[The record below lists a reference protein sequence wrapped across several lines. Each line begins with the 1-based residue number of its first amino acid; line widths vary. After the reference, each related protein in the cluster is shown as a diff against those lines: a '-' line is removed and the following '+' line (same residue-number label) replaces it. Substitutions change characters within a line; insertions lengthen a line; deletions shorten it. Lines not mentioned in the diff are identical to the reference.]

1 MKLREILVQLNGRQ
15 LYPNEELMEREYSYA
30 VATDMMS
37 NVMLGN
43 VDDSILIT
51 SLVNPQVIRASEM
64 MNISSIIITGGKAV
78 TDTMIELAQN
88 RNIALASTDL
98 PTFTVCGKL
107 HNLGLTEGPTTEAEE
122 NITSI
127 LLIDE
132 RCKGCVHCVRVC
144 PTEAIRIRNWKAVV
158 DPERCI
164 ECGMCVK
171 ICPRHAMK
179 PLVDPME
186 ITEGYDYKIAIPS
199 SAFLGQFENVE
210 SRNHLLTAIKQV
222 GFDEIYEEAIGA
234 EIVSDATR
242 RKCLTS
248 GRSGRPLIS
257 AGCPSVLK
265 LIQMKFPNL
274 IDCVLEYKPPVEI
287 VAEMA
292 RKKAEEEHPDK
303 KIGIFF
309 IAPCTS
315 KISFM
320 KANEEDE
327 EESHVDGMIAISDL
341 YRQVLTNLKNLQ
353 EKDVEDLVK
362 TGVTGLRW
370 TSPGGESLAIGTD
383 RFLAV
388 DGIPEIIEIFEQLEN
403 EKLENLDFIEADAC
417 VGGCLGGSLTVK
429 DPYSAR
435 ANMKRL
441 VDEAKMK
448 YGNKYLNTCEDEREI
463 FRHKALKYNPVLQL
477 DKDLK
482 VALKKMEEMGKVLRD
497 LPGIDC
503 GVCGAPTCRA
513 FAEDVIRGTVTE
525 KACFISKHARRR

>member
-1 MKLREILVQLNGRQ
+1 MKLREILIQLKGRQ
-15 LYPNEELMEREYSYA
+15 LYPNEELLEREYKYA

-64 MNISSIIITGGKAV
+64 MNISCIIITGGKAV

-88 RNIALASTDL
+88 RNIALASTGM

-107 HNLGLTEGPTTEAEE
+107 HNLGLTEGPTNEVRE

-132 RCKGCVHCVRVC
+132 RCKGCVHCARVC
-144 PTEAIRIRNWKAVV
+144 PTEAIRIRNWKAEV
-158 DPERCI
+158 DPARCI

-171 ICPRHAMK
+171 ICPCHAMK

-186 ITEGYDYKIAIPS
+186 ITDGYDYRIAIPS
-199 SAFLGQFENVE
+199 SAFMGQFENVK

-222 GFDEIYEEAIGA
+222 GFDEVYEEAIGA

-242 RKCLTS
+242 RKCLTAD
-248 GRSGRPLIS
+248 RNGRPLIS
-257 AGCPSVLK
+257 SGCPSVLK
-265 LIQMKFPNL
+265 LIQMKFPSL
-274 IDCVLEYKPPVEI
+274 IDCVLEFKPPVEI
-287 VAEMA
+287 VAEMV
-292 RKKAEEEHPDK
+292 RKKAEKEYPDK

-315 KISFM
+315 KISFV
-320 KANEEDE
+320 KANEEDD
-327 EESHVDGMIAISDL
+327 EESYVDVMIAITDL
-341 YRQVLTNLKNLQ
+341 YRPVLANLKNLDDS
-353 EKDVEDLVK
+353 DVEDLEK

-403 EKLENLDFIEADAC
+403 DKLENLDFIEADAC
-417 VGGCLGGSLTVK
+417 VGGCLGGSLTVR

-448 YGNKYLNTCEDEREI
+448 YGSKYLNTCDSEDDLR
-463 FRHKALKYNPVLQL
+463 RHMDLKYNPVLQL
-477 DKDLK
+477 DGDLK

-525 KACFISKHARRR
+525 KACFIERRRKK

>member
-1 MKLREILVQLNGRQ
+1 MKLRKILLQLNARP

-64 MNISSIIITGGKAV
+64 MNISSIILTGGKVA
-78 TDTMIELAQN
+78 DETMIELAQN
-88 RNIALASTDL
+88 RNIALATTDQ

-107 HNLGLTEGPTTEAEE
+107 HNLGLTEGPTTGVEE

-127 LLIDE
+127 LPIDE

-144 PTEAIRIRNWKAVV
+144 PTEAIRIRNWKAKV
-158 DPERCI
+158 DPDRCI

-171 ICPRHAMK
+171 VCPRHAMK
-179 PLVDPME
+179 PLVDTMD
-186 ITEGYDYKIAIPS
+186 IMEGYDYRIAIPS
-199 SAFLGQFENVE
+199 SAFLGQFDNVK
-210 SRNHLLTAIKQV
+210 SRNHLLTALKQL
-222 GFDEIYEEAIGA
+222 GFDDVYEEAIGA

-242 RKCLTS
+242 RKSLAT
-248 GRSGRPLIS
+248 GHEGRPLIS
-257 AGCPSVLK
+257 SGCPAVLK
-265 LIQMKFPNL
+265 LIQMRFPNL
-274 IDCVLEYKPPVEI
+274 LDCVLEYKPPVEI
-287 VAEMA
+287 VAEIA
-292 RKKAEEEHPDK
+292 RKKAEAEYPDK
-303 KIGIFF
+303 KIGVFF

-315 KISFM
+315 KISFI
-320 KANEEDE
+320 KTSEGE
-327 EESHVDGMIAISDL
+327 EEVSHVDGMIAITDV
-341 YRQVLTNLKNLQ
+341 YRQVMANLKNL
-353 EKDVEDLVK
+353 KDSEVENLEK

-383 RFLAV
+383 RFIAV
-388 DGIPEIIEIFEQLEN
+388 DGIPEIIEIFEQREN
-403 EKLENLDFIEADAC
+403 EKLENIDFIEADAC

-441 VDEAKMK
+441 VDEAKKK
-448 YGNKYLNTCEDEREI
+448 YGSRFLNTCEDESSLYRMKE
-463 FRHKALKYNPVLQL
+463 LKYNSVLQL
-477 DKDLK
+477 DDDLK
-482 VALKKMEEMGKVLRD
+482 VSLKKMEEMGRVLRE

-513 FAEDVIRGTVTE
+513 FAEDVVRGTMPE
-525 KACFISKHARRR
+525 RACFINRKTQNR